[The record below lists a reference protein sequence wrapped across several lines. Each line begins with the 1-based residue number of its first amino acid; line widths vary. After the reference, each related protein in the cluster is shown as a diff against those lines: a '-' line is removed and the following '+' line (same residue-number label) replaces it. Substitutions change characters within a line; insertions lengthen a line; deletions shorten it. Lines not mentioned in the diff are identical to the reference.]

1 MPGFFSLEAAKV
13 EMGVV
18 EAVTESVETARQ
30 EYQEVNQDSS
40 LRVLSSIK
48 ETIWSKFD
56 HLLYLPLLKLERP
69 RDLYYYQG
77 QGLKSLYGFSLPDSM

>member
-1 MPGFFSLEAAKV
+1 MPGFFSLEAAKA

-30 EYQEVNQDSS
+30 EYQEANQGVSMRLLTS
-40 LRVLSSIK
+40 LR

-77 QGLKSLYGFSLPDSM
+77 QGLKSLYGFT